1 METKKLYLF
10 CLYSLNTLILILMQ
24 FALKVFI
31 HEMIKLKNEMEQ
43 LKNQNQVTKVVQD
56 LETPV
61 FVKMNDDK
69 PIYKNKKA

>member
-1 METKKLYLF
+1 MG
-10 CLYSLNTLILILMQ
+10 
-24 FALKVFI
+24 
-31 HEMIKLKNEMEQ
+31 Q

-69 PIYKNKKA
+69 PIYKNKKAQQVLEYIKNSMPLA